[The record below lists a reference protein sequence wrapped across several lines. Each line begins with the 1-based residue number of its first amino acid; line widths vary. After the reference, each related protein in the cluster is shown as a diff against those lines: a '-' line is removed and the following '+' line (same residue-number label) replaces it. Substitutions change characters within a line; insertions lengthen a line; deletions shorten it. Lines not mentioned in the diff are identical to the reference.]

1 MADISKETSNFRDA
15 VYGEEVRGS
24 LISLAE
30 KVNSESTRAKEA
42 AEGYR
47 NSAKNFADNAKLSET
62 NAAGSE
68 TAAGNSATAAGNS
81 ATAAAGSASTS
92 TVKATEAANSA
103 QAAAGSANTATAKA
117 TAAGNSATSA
127 AGSASTATTKA
138 TEAANSAVS
147 AAGSASTATTKA
159 TEAAGSADA
168 ACTSAELSESWA
180 HGQTGTRAD
189 EDTNNSEY
197 FAGLAEILVTEGRKL
212 LEQAQKIVA
221 AATEGALIPGGTVT
235 FDDLPGSPNVGYMYN
250 VSNDFTTDSR
260 FEEGA
265 GVFYRAGANVYW
277 TKDGKWDVMV
287 GTQVTGV
294 KGGAESTYHVGNVNI
309 TATNIGLGNV
319 ENKSSAAI
327 RGEITKENVTDALG
341 YTPPTTNT
349 NTWKANSAT
358 SEGYVASGANQAHKV
373 WKTDANGV
381 PAWREDANTTY
392 SAATQ
397 AAQGLMSAA
406 DKKKLDGIAASA
418 NAYALP
424 LAAAATRGGAKIGF
438 TENTI
443 NRAVKLSNEQMYVS
457 LPHSLGKVSIPV
469 TVNSN
474 WTGEVYMYQ
483 IDAYLYWVYLHLTA
497 KANIADGNHV
507 LFYPTNSATKLASSN
522 SYMFRIEF
530 WKNSVTAGRYF
541 EVTQANYQASD
552 NKIYA
557 YDYQVKKGDEYF
569 FNGCTAL

>member
-1 MADISKETSNFRDA
+1 MADISKETQNFLSARRGKD
-15 VYGEEVRGS
+15 VRGS
-24 LISLAE
+24 MISLAE

-42 AEGYR
+42 AEGHR
-47 NSAKNFADNAKLSET
+47 NSAKIFADNAKISET

-68 TAAGNSATAAGNS
+68 TAAGNSATAARNS
-81 ATAAAGSASTS
+81 ATAAAGSASTA
-92 TVKATEAANSA
+92 TEKATAAANSA
-103 QAAAGSANTATAKA
+103 QAAAGSASTATAKA
-117 TAAGNSATSA
+117 TSAGNSATA
-127 AGSASTATTKA
+127 AAESASTATAKA
-138 TEAANSAVS
+138 TEAADSAQA
-147 AAGSASTATTKA
+147 AAGSANTASTKA

-168 ACTSAELSESWA
+168 AAASAELSESWA
-180 HGQTGTRAD
+180 RGQTGTRAG

-197 FAGLAEILVTEGRKL
+197 FAGLADTLVTEAQKL
-212 LEQAQKIVA
+212 LKQAQKIIA
-221 AATEGALIPGGTVT
+221 AATEGALIPTGTVT
-235 FDDLPGSPNVGYMYN
+235 FENLPVNPSVGHMYN
-250 VSNDFTTDSR
+250 IANDFTTDSR

-277 TKDGKWDVMV
+277 TKGGKWDVMV

-294 KGGAESTYHVGNVNI
+294 KGSAENTYHVGNVNI

-327 RGEITKENVTDALG
+327 REEITKENVTDALG

-443 NRAVKLSNEQMYVS
+443 NRAVKLSSEQMYVS

-469 TVNSN
+469 TINSN
-474 WTGEVYMYQ
+474 WTGEVYLHQ

-497 KANIADGNHV
+497 KANIADGDHV
-507 LFYPTNSATKLASSN
+507 LFYPTNIATKLASSN
-522 SYMFRIEF
+522 SYMFRMEC
-530 WKNSVTAGRYF
+530 WKNSVTSGRYLEF
-541 EVTQANYQASD
+541 LQATYKATD

-557 YDYQVKKGDEYF
+557 YDYQVKKGDEYYY
-569 FNGCTAL
+569 NGCTAL

>member
-1 MADISKETSNFRDA
+1 MRL
-15 VYGEEVRGS
+15 EVKPLPG
-24 LISLAE
+24 
-30 KVNSESTRAKEA
+30 
-42 AEGYR
+42 
-47 NSAKNFADNAKLSET
+47 
-62 NAAGSE
+62 
-68 TAAGNSATAAGNS
+68 
-81 ATAAAGSASTS
+81 
-92 TVKATEAANSA
+92 TVRQPPGIVRLRPQGVPIRLQPKRRPPGIVRLRPQGVQVRQLRKQQRRQILPYQPPE
-103 QAAAGSANTATAKA
+103 
-117 TAAGNSATSA
+117 
-127 AGSASTATTKA
+127 
-138 TEAANSAVS
+138 V
-147 AAGSASTATTKA
+147 
-159 TEAAGSADA
+159 
-168 ACTSAELSESWA
+168 
-180 HGQTGTRAD
+180 
-189 EDTNNSEY
+189 TNNSEY
-197 FAGLAEILVTEGRKL
+197 FARLADVLVTEAQKL

-235 FDDLPGSPNVGYMYN
+235 FDYLPGSSNVGYMYN
-250 VSNDFTTDSR
+250 VSNDFTVDSR

-294 KGGAESTYHVGNVNI
+294 K
-309 TATNIGLGNV
+309 
-319 ENKSSAAI
+319 SSATI
-327 RGEITKENVTDALG
+327 QEEITKKNVTDALG
-341 YTPPTTNT
+341 YTPPTT

-381 PAWREDANTTY
+381 PAWREDVNTTY
-392 SAATQ
+392 GIATTT
-397 AAQGLMSAA
+397 ANGLMSAT
-406 DKKKLDGIAASA
+406 DKTKLNGIATGA
-418 NAYALP
+418 NAYSLP

-530 WKNSVTAGRYF
+530 WKNSVTTGRYF
-541 EVTQANYQASD
+541 EVIQATYQSSD

-557 YDYQVKKGDEYF
+557 VDYQVKKGDEYF

>member
-1 MADISKETSNFRDA
+1 MAD
-15 VYGEEVRGS
+15 V
-24 LISLAE
+24 
-30 KVNSESTRAKEA
+30 
-42 AEGYR
+42 
-47 NSAKNFADNAKLSET
+47 
-62 NAAGSE
+62 
-68 TAAGNSATAAGNS
+68 
-81 ATAAAGSASTS
+81 
-92 TVKATEAANSA
+92 
-103 QAAAGSANTATAKA
+103 
-117 TAAGNSATSA
+117 
-127 AGSASTATTKA
+127 
-138 TEAANSAVS
+138 
-147 AAGSASTATTKA
+147 
-159 TEAAGSADA
+159 
-168 ACTSAELSESWA
+168 
-180 HGQTGTRAD
+180 
-189 EDTNNSEY
+189 
-197 FAGLAEILVTEGRKL
+197 LVTEAQKL

-235 FDDLPGSPNVGYMYN
+235 FDYLPGSSNVGYMYN
-250 VSNDFTTDSR
+250 VSNDFTVDSR

-294 KGGAESTYHVGNVNI
+294 K
-309 TATNIGLGNV
+309 
-319 ENKSSAAI
+319 SSATI
-327 RGEITKENVTDALG
+327 REEITKKNVTDALG
-341 YTPPTTNT
+341 YTPPTT

-381 PAWREDANTTY
+381 PAWREDVNTTY
-392 SAATQ
+392 GIATTT
-397 AAQGLMSAA
+397 ANGLMSAT
-406 DKKKLDGIAASA
+406 DKTKLNGIATGA
-418 NAYALP
+418 NAYSLP

-474 WTGEVYMYQ
+474 WIGEVYMYQ

-522 SYMFRIEF
+522 SYMFRMEF

-541 EVTQANYQASD
+541 EVTQATYQSSD

-557 YDYQVKKGDEYF
+557 VDYQVKKGDEYF

>member
-1 MADISKETSNFRDA
+1 MADISKETNNFRDA

-30 KVNSESTRAKEA
+30 KVNNESTRAKEA

-62 NAAGSE
+62 NAAGSAN
-68 TAAGNSATAAGNS
+68 TAAAKATAAGNS

-235 FDDLPGSPNVGYMYN
+235 FDYLPGSSNVGYMYN
-250 VSNDFTTDSR
+250 VSNDFTVDSR

-294 KGGAESTYHVGNVNI
+294 K
-309 TATNIGLGNV
+309 
-319 ENKSSAAI
+319 SSATI
-327 RGEITKENVTDALG
+327 QEEITKKNVTDALG
-341 YTPPTTNT
+341 YTPPTA

-381 PAWREDANTTY
+381 PAWREDVNTTY
-392 SAATQ
+392 GIATTT
-397 AAQGLMSAA
+397 ANGLMSAT
-406 DKKKLDGIAASA
+406 DKTKLNGIATGA
-418 NAYALP
+418 NAYSLP

-443 NRAVKLSNEQMYVS
+443 NRAVKLSNEQMYIS
-457 LPHSLGKVSIPV
+457 LPHSLGQVSIPV

-530 WKNSVTAGRYF
+530 WKNSVTTGRYF
-541 EVTQANYQASD
+541 EVIQATYQSSD

-557 YDYQVKKGDEYF
+557 VDYQVKKGDEYF

>member
-1 MADISKETSNFRDA
+1 MRSITVEILGVKP
-15 VYGEEVRGS
+15 
-24 LISLAE
+24 
-30 KVNSESTRAKEA
+30 
-42 AEGYR
+42 
-47 NSAKNFADNAKLSET
+47 ET

-68 TAAGNSATAAGNS
+68 TAAGNS
-81 ATAAAGSASTS
+81 
-92 TVKATEAANSA
+92 
-103 QAAAGSANTATAKA
+103 A

-309 TATNIGLGNV
+309 TAANIGLGSV
-319 ENKSSAAI
+319 ENKSSATI
-327 RGEITKENVTDALG
+327 REEITKKNVTDALG
-341 YTPPTTNT
+341 YTPPTT

-381 PAWREDANTTY
+381 PAWREDVNTTY
-392 SAATQ
+392 GIATTT
-397 AAQGLMSAA
+397 ANGLMSAT
-406 DKKKLDGIAASA
+406 DKTKLNGIATGA
-418 NAYALP
+418 NAYSLP

-530 WKNSVTAGRYF
+530 WKNSVTTGRYF
-541 EVTQANYQASD
+541 EVIQATYQSSD

-557 YDYQVKKGDEYF
+557 VDYQVKKGDEYF